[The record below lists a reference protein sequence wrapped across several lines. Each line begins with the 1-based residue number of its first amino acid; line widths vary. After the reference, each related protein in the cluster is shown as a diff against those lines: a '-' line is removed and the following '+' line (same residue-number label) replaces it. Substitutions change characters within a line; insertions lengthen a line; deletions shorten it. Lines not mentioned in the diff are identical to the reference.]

1 MFKLLEIDVDRLDEL
16 CRRYGIARLEIFGS
30 VARGEPDDGS
40 DIDLLY
46 ELAPEARLGWEI
58 IDLEDKLAD
67 LFSRS
72 VDLVSKHALHK
83 MLRSS
88 VLAEAR
94 LLYST
99 T

>member
-1 MFKLLEIDVDRLDEL
+1 MSELLDVDLDRLDEL
-16 CRRYGIARLEIFGS
+16 CRRYGIARPEVF
-30 VARGEPDDGS
+30 VRGEPDDGS

-46 ELAPEARLGWEI
+46 ELAPDARLGWEI
-58 IDLEDKLAD
+58 ADLEDALAQ
-67 LFSRS
+67 LFGRP

-94 LLYST
+94 LIYAMT
-99 T
+99 